1 MSRRRLC
8 AILLLACCAALASG
22 CASDGTGGSVHGS
35 VYYGVGWHDP
45 YYYGGGY
52 GGDVVVVPNPPD
64 RPDRPGHSTQTH
76 APASHGRPVEAFD
89 PRDAAP
95 IRVARSPL
103 TFCLCCDRLCDWSG
117 SGRADSTCVAAAEC
131 EMQIDTLDEALG
143 LHAYQ
148 LRA

>member
-1 MSRRRLC
+1 MLY
-8 AILLLACCAALASG
+8 
-22 CASDGTGGSVHGS
+22 VHGS

-64 RPDRPGHSTQTH
+64 RPDRPVTQPRPTPL
-76 APASHGRPVEAFD
+76 PATGATSRPSI
-89 PRDAAP
+89 PAA
-95 IRVARSPL
+95 PL
-103 TFCLCCDRLCDWSG
+103 TFCPCCDWLCDWSG
-117 SGRADSTCVAAAEC
+117 SGRADSTCIAAAEC